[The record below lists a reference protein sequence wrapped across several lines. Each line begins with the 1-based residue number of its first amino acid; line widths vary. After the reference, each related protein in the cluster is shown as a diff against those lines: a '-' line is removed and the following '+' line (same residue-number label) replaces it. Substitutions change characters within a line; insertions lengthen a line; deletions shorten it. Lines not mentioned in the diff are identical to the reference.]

1 MSDVYYE
8 VFYTEK
14 EKAEMNDELDNC
26 KLKQLVLLCSLFSP
40 ETLSY
45 TENVV
50 WEMGFTA
57 QSCNDVGSKIMYI
70 AGLII
75 DKYYK
80 IYCE

>member
-1 MSDVYYE
+1 MNDVYYE

-40 ETLSY
+40 EILSH
-45 TENVV
+45 TEKLV
-50 WEMGFTA
+50 WEMVFNA
-57 QSCNDVGSKIMYI
+57 QSFNDVGSKIMYI

>member
-1 MSDVYYE
+1 MNDVYNE

-26 KLKQLVLLCSLFSP
+26 KLKQLVLLCSLFNP
-40 ETLSY
+40 ETLSH
-45 TENVV
+45 TEKLV
-50 WEMGFTA
+50 WEMVFNA
-57 QSCNDVGSKIMYI
+57 QSFNDVGSKIMYI

-75 DKYYK
+75 DKYYE

>member
-1 MSDVYYE
+1 MNDVYYE

-45 TENVV
+45 TEKLV
-50 WEMGFTA
+50 WEMVFNA
-57 QSCNDVGSKIMYI
+57 QSFNDVGSKIMYI